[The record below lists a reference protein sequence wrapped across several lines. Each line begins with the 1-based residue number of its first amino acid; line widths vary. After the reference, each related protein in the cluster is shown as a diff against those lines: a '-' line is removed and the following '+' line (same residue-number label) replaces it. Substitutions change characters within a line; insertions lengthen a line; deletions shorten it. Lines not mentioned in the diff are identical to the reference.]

1 MKFLLS
7 ASSDKKT
14 NDEFFCGL
22 ISNVE
27 IYDIAL
33 TDEEIIEISQN
44 PNKLKVRNFG
54 EFKSKD
60 FLLTQINPL
69 LSDDKKCNDISGEY
83 GVSLEN
89 IYLYKDT
96 QSFKTF
102 LPKPYRR
109 ESRFQSL
116 KHKTNSSIGN
126 KWVHQETRRNQIKY
140 YNEVKQ
146 DLVDFRIDGLNTLR
160 FNEVSKEEN
169 NLVTKIS
176 IEL

>member
-1 MKFLLS
+1 
-7 ASSDKKT
+7 
-14 NDEFFCGL
+14 
-22 ISNVE
+22 
-27 IYDIAL
+27 
-33 TDEEIIEISQN
+33 
-44 PNKLKVRNFG
+44 
-54 EFKSKD
+54 
-60 FLLTQINPL
+60 

-83 GVSLEN
+83 NVSLEN

-102 LPKPYRR
+102 LPKPHRR

-160 FNEVSKEEN
+160 FDEVSKEEN